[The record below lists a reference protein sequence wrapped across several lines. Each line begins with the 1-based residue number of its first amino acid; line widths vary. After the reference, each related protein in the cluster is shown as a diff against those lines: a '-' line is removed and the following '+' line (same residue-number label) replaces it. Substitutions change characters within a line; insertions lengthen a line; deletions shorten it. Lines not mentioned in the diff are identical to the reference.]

1 MNCHSG
7 LTNKEKYKKMQNDLL
22 NDFQDTASKS
32 TNKMTIQAFHAL
44 TIQAHDKS

>member
-7 LTNKEKYKKMQNDLL
+7 LTNKEKYKKMQNDLF

-32 TNKMTIQAFHAL
+32 TNEMTI
-44 TIQAHDKS
+44 